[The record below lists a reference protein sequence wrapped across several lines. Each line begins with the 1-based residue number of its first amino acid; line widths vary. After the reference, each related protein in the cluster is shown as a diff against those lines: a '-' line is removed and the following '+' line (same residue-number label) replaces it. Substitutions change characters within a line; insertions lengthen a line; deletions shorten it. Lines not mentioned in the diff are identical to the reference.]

1 MTGKEVG
8 GWSEAGQGLEE
19 GESSALFHGSTLEAR
34 DKSQAT
40 GVPPVPRNFFFNRT
54 IEVGSRW

>member
-19 GESSALFHGSTLEAR
+19 GESSALFHGSTVEAR

-40 GVPPVPRNFFFNRT
+40 GVPPVPRNFFF
-54 IEVGSRW
+54 